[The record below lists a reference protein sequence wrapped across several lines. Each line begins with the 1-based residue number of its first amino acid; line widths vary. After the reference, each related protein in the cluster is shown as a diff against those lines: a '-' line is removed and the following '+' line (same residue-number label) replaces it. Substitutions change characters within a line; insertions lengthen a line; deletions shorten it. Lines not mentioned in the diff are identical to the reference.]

1 MKQLHRVVKI
11 PGRIVA
17 PSRGRGL
24 KLTTHEDQRRRDGR
38 PLTGARIE
46 TVRLAG
52 SCLIRSVA
60 PSRGRGLKPTVD
72 DTGTEGEMSPP
83 HGGAD

>member
-1 MKQLHRVVKI
+1 MKRPLGLAERLEAS
-11 PGRIVA
+11 VA

-24 KLTTHEDQRRRDGR
+24 KLGVAAGVHDAAGR

-46 TVRLAG
+46 TYASPASPPG
-52 SCLIRSVA
+52 A
-60 PSRGRGLKPTVD
+60 P
-72 DTGTEGEMSPP
+72 SPP